1 MGRPYCLALRE
12 RVLSPSLSHLP
23 AAEVGESFGIDR
35 STVIKWRRRFRETGR
50 IGRAGIGG
58 TRKAVLEPWREWL
71 EERVNGRP
79 DVTLAV
85 LQAALLRFPA
95 PDRPEL

>member
-1 MGRPYCLALRE
+1 MGRPYSLALRA
-12 RVLSPSLSHLP
+12 RVLSPSLSHFRLP
-23 AAEVGESFGIDR
+23 RLARASA
-35 STVIKWRRRFRETGR
+35 STVRQSSNGGVAFVRRAGLA
-50 IGRAGIGG
+50 GPGIGG

-85 LQAALLRFPA
+85 LQAAL
-95 PDRPEL
+95 PEKV